1 VTAQLDTIAWKLT
14 TNGSYSANS
23 AYKIQFQGS
32 YANHDWKRIW
42 TAKVDGKCKLFGW
55 LILQNR
61 MWTADRIVKH
71 GGDANS
77 ICVLCRTHPETAL
90 HMLATC
96 SYSKQ
101 VWQGLSAWTGTA
113 LCRPPHH
120 SYRRAEDLVEKHARR
135 PKSDAT
141 NHLHESS
148 IEWRYLPSSLWNLS
162 RLR

>member
-1 VTAQLDTIAWKLT
+1 VTAQPDTIAWKLT

-42 TAKVDGKCKLFGW
+42 TAKVDEKCKIFGW

-77 ICVLCRTHPETAL
+77 ICVICRTHPETAL
-90 HMLATC
+90 HMLATW

-120 SYRRAEDLVEKHARR
+120 SYRRLKTWWRSILGDQNQTQRIIYTSLR
-135 PKSDAT
+135 SSGAT
-141 NHLHESS
+141 SPAA
-148 IEWRYLPSSLWNLS
+148 YGTYQD
-162 RLR
+162 

>member
-1 VTAQLDTIAWKLT
+1 VTAQPDTIAWKLT

-90 HMLATC
+90 HMLARIPNKFGKA
-96 SYSKQ
+96 SPLGQ
-101 VWQGLSAWTGTA
+101 EQLSAGHPITA
-113 LCRPPHH
+113 T
-120 SYRRAEDLVEKHARR
+120 DG
-135 PKSDAT
+135 
-141 NHLHESS
+141 
-148 IEWRYLPSSLWNLS
+148 
-162 RLR
+162 